1 MAFAGGQ
8 HAMDVM
14 NLRIV
19 DPSLT
24 WEDVHEMGETTI
36 KIFWDRILDAEK
48 LILNNYVERLFEK

>member
-1 MAFAGGQ
+1 
-8 HAMDVM
+8 MDIM

-24 WEDVHEMGETTI
+24 WEAVHEMGETRNE
-36 KIFWDRILDAEK
+36 IFWGRMVDAKK